1 MASAE
6 VNKGGDVVAEV
17 TGSRGNGWSLY
28 KSGVHKLIYDLLT
41 VQYCHQHGLGFF
53 FFFFL
58 FLSLFFHLFFLEQM
72 MLTLAL

>member
-1 MASAE
+1 M
-6 VNKGGDVVAEV
+6 NKGGDVVAEV

-53 FFFFL
+53 FFFSFSFPFFFIYSFL
-58 FLSLFFHLFFLEQM
+58 NK
-72 MLTLAL
+72 